1 VVDDVA
7 AMLDHLDADRCVVG
21 GWSGGGPHALATAAL
36 LPTRVAGALV
46 VAGVAPYEAEGLD
59 FLAGMGEA
67 NIEEFGAL
75 AQGEAV
81 VRPALEEAAV
91 VMRRGDTA
99 AVVESLATLL
109 PEVDLAALTD
119 DFGVDMATHLAE
131 GLRVGVDG
139 WLDDGLAFL
148 RPWGFDLDAIT
159 VPTFLW
165 QGTEDLMVPFTHGK
179 WLADHIPGVTA
190 HLEQGQGHLSLA
202 VGTIGP
208 ILDELITTL

>member
-1 VVDDVA
+1 
-7 AMLDHLDADRCVVG
+7 
-21 GWSGGGPHALATAAL
+21 
-36 LPTRVAGALV
+36 
-46 VAGVAPYEAEGLD
+46 
-59 FLAGMGEA
+59 
-67 NIEEFGAL
+67 
-75 AQGEAV
+75 
-81 VRPALEEAAV
+81 
-91 VMRRGDTA
+91 
-99 AVVESLATLL
+99 
-109 PEVDLAALTD
+109 
-119 DFGVDMATHLAE
+119 MATHLAE

-208 ILDELITTL
+208 ILDELVTTL